1 MEHIR
6 AVEEGSGNN
15 DWVSGNIIEYLVC
28 YLLDIYFIKVN
39 QKLDG
44 LLKCD
49 RSQVGTHVELEEF
62 LVSVKE

>member
-15 DWVSGNIIEYLVC
+15 DWVSGIMIEYLLC
-28 YLLDIYFIKVN
+28 YLLDIYFMKVN

-44 LLKCD
+44 LLNCD

>member
-15 DWVSGNIIEYLVC
+15 DWVSGIRIEYLVC
-28 YLLDIYFIKVN
+28 YLLDIYFMKVN

-44 LLKCD
+44 LLNCD

>member
-15 DWVSGNIIEYLVC
+15 DWVSGIMIEYLLC

-44 LLKCD
+44 LLNCD

>member
-15 DWVSGNIIEYLVC
+15 DWVSGIIIGYLIC
-28 YLLDIYFIKVN
+28 YLLDIYFMKVN

-44 LLKCD
+44 LKCD